1 MKALS
6 FIAATIALWSFC
18 GDANAQQTRAK
29 AAADSSS
36 RSRASNVT
44 IIEGAGIG
52 AGAGAGAAAAGPVG
66 AAAAAAT
73 ATGFFN
79 PQWILGQTT
88 NASAPGTFNDCGVS
102 QGFVLGP
109 ASWTDADESPDCK
122 RERLARLMLANGN
135 TAMATELLCGIKFV
149 NEADKSTG
157 QNACPKQRAEIAKA
171 AGQVRV
177 AAPPPPPV
185 RGYNT
190 VDASGNTVFVPYPP
204 GYMPGS

>member
-6 FIAATIALWSFC
+6 FIAATIALCSFC
-18 GDANAQQTRAK
+18 GDAMAQK
-29 AAADSSS
+29 ATASTASQS

-44 IIEGAGIG
+44 IIEGVGTG
-52 AGAGAGAAAAGPVG
+52 AAAGAAAAGPVG

-102 QGFVLGP
+102 EGFVLGP
-109 ASWTDADESPDCK
+109 ASYTSGSESENCV
-122 RERLARLMLANGN
+122 RERLARLFIAGGN
-135 TAMATELLCGIKFV
+135 QQMATELLCGIKFV
-149 NEADKSTG
+149 NEADKTTAA
-157 QNACPKQRAEIAKA
+157 NACPKQRAEIAKA

-190 VDASGNTVFVPYPP
+190 VDASGNTVFVPYPAGYTP
-204 GYMPGS
+204 GG

>member
-6 FIAATIALWSFC
+6 FIAATIALCSFC
-18 GDANAQQTRAK
+18 GDAMAQKATASTASQARA
-29 AAADSSS
+29 
-36 RSRASNVT
+36 RASNVT
-44 IIEGAGIG
+44 IIEGAG
-52 AGAGAGAAAAGPVG
+52 AVGAGAAAAGPVG

-135 TAMATELLCGIKFV
+135 TKMATELLCGIKFV

-171 AGQVRV
+171 AGQVGV

-190 VDASGNTVFVPYPP
+190 VDASGNTVFVPYPAGYTP
-204 GYMPGS
+204 GG